1 MSDLFGLIHSIPL
14 HTGLL
19 MVLFSWHYLQ
29 NNPDQHSLESRL
41 LDKLKGDTS
50 NDGKILITLEH
61 IAEWQP
67 DCWERRSYKYSK

>member
-1 MSDLFGLIHSIPL
+1 MASHP
-14 HTGLL
+14 GLL
-19 MVLFSWHYLQ
+19 VFCYHGAIDLQ

-41 LDKLKGDTS
+41 LDKLKGDPS